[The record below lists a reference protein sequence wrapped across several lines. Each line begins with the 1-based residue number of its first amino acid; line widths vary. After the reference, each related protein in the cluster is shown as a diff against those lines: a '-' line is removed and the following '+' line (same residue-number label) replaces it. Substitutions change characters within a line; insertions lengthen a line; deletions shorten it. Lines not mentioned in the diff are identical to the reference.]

1 MARPQP
7 SLRFADGGS
16 FITRW
21 AEGVMRPNATA
32 KRLREIEAPPPPP
45 PAQPPAPPPPPPNP
59 RVTKDNPAGIRFQDG
74 GYVPGTGRGDK
85 IPAKYE
91 PGEFVVSNDMI
102 DDNPGLREQL
112 AGLRA
117 ETLAARGKTVA
128 EADAK
133 ALRRDS
139 GGADLPRG
147 GRPQVSLRAS
157 DGFFDDLH
165 RGQAAPAARATAQ
178 QAANTARNTALPP
191 TPNTIVQG
199 PNGAALPGQQYP
211 GRELAVQGS
220 RGVAPL
226 PPPPAAPN
234 TALVR
239 TADVGNNGYKPN
251 FTMGGDGPPARP
263 MPEGLRPGEAGELS
277 QNARAQAAARAQARA
292 TSGLLDEASAAT
304 RAASEATP
312 PTPARTL
319 RSVAGTAASVVGSG
333 LLYGGAA
340 AGGVAAARALR
351 DAGAPKANPSVM
363 AGERQ
368 PGDSGLS
375 HLIPTGGTGPAPAA
389 QPYNFWSDNEV
400 GRNIGNTANAIAPL
414 GGVAMAARVPGALT
428 RTAGL
433 ADAAITGL
441 AGGVQAVRGDG
452 RGQTLRNPQGGPA
465 GPAEPAGVQTPA
477 PAERPAAPGGYDP
490 NQSRPDLGY
499 GPIGDRT
506 KLTNEQAAIMNP
518 AGRVTMTRGANG
530 NMEFSG
536 GNVSGQVSYNDA
548 GGKAYAGG
556 GLPLPGGGS
565 QGFANFDVAPAG
577 ADVAMGPGG
586 YAFATSGSGLRGQG
600 AGGQGSAPQTLGGV
614 DVSGLSGEQAVKYA
628 AEVRNAQ
635 RINASQ
641 SALREAASSY
651 GSSSGRSDLRS
662 PEYLAARARKM
673 DTALDYNR
681 MSRSEIQARTALTQI
696 EAQQQTAQMQQQTA
710 QRGQDM
716 TAETSRYGADAS
728 RYGSDS
734 SLRGQMYAADA
745 RRGSERAETQQKLRQ
760 QQIMG
765 SIYQAAGGDAAE
777 AAKLAASYGIDPKQ
791 FTDMAGAQQT
801 RAKANSE
808 DAQSTFKGLFTDRE
822 GKRDEHAEARA
833 HQLASQV
840 VPGWENMNPEQRNA
854 NRAKVVDATRT
865 VQGMNSL
872 RNNGWGQAIGWD
884 APTPEYSQLPDL
896 NGATVGHVGLWEGAT
911 TPKVGKN
918 DTKVTLRN
926 GEQRYLPAGTLSEAQ
941 LRMMQDN
948 GAMRSTR

>member
-1 MARPQP
+1 MPQPRRQRQRP
-7 SLRFADGGS
+7 SLR
-16 FITRW
+16 
-21 AEGVMRPNATA
+21 
-32 KRLREIEAPPPPP
+32 AP
-45 PAQPPAPPPPPPNP
+45 A
-59 RVTKDNPAGIRFQDG
+59 VRFQDG
-74 GYVPGTGRGDK
+74 GHVPGTGRGDK

-112 AGLRA
+112 SGLRA

-226 PPPPAAPN
+226 PPPPAAPS

-312 PTPARTL
+312 RAPARTL
-319 RSVAGTAASVVGSG
+319 RSVTGGVASAVGNG
-333 LLYGGAA
+333 LLYGGAG
-340 AGGVAAARALR
+340 AGGVAAAHALR
-351 DAGAPKANPSVM
+351 DVGAPKPNPSVM

-375 HLIPTGGTGPAPAA
+375 RLIPTGGTGPAPPA
-389 QPYNFWSDNEV
+389 QPYNFWTDTDL

-477 PAERPAAPGGYDP
+477 PAERPATPGDYDP

-506 KLTNEQAAIMNP
+506 KLTNEQAATMNP
-518 AGRVTMTRGANG
+518 QGRVTMTRGANG

-536 GNVSGQVSYNDA
+536 NNVSGQVSYNDA
-548 GGKAYAGG
+548 SGKA
-556 GLPLPGGGS
+556 LPGGGLRGK
-565 QGFANFDVAPAG
+565 GFSNFDVAPAG

-628 AEVRNAQ
+628 TEVRNAQ

-651 GSSSGRSDLRS
+651 GSSGRSDLRS

-696 EAQQQTAQMQQQTA
+696 ESQQQTAQMQNQTM

-716 TAETSRYGADAS
+716 TAETSRYGADTSFAGAK
-728 RYGSDS
+728 YG
-734 SLRGQMYAADA
+734 ADA
-745 RRGSERAETQQKLRQ
+745 QLGAKQMEMQYKLRQ
-760 QQIMG
+760 QQAMG
-765 SIYQAAGGDAAE
+765 ALWKAADGKPEVFQNLAMQYGLADAA
-777 AAKLAASYGIDPKQ
+777 KQ
-791 FTDMAGAQQT
+791 GGDMAGAQQT

-808 DAQSTFKGLFTDRE
+808 DAQSTFKGLFTDKE

-833 HQLASQV
+833 HHLASQV

-854 NRAKVVDATRT
+854 NRAKVVDATRA
-865 VQGMNSL
+865 VQGMNKL
-872 RNNGWGQAIGWD
+872 RNNGWLQAAGWD
-884 APTPEYSQLPDL
+884 KPTPEYSQLPDL
-896 NGATVGHVGLWEGAT
+896 DGATVSDVGFLEGVAR
-911 TPKVGKN
+911 KAVGKN
-918 DTKVTLRN
+918 DIKIALRN
-926 GEQRYLPAGTLSEAQ
+926 GENRFIPAGTLSEAQ
-941 LRMMQDN
+941 LRMLQDN